1 MNAGELLANSLSP
14 GNSYP
19 PFSPSPRRASN
30 LSSSSQLS
38 DQATRENATQKLE
51 QASRE
56 NYVRRLEPNIVLSSA
71 YSTMTSARSLR
82 TCTRLPLSSPTKPHP
97 YSPAMLQASL

>member
-14 GNSYP
+14 GRVVLLSLRLP
-19 PFSPSPRRASN
+19 VARQISHPR
-30 LSSSSQLS
+30 SQLS

-56 NYVRRLEPNIVLSSA
+56 NYVRRLEPDIVP
-71 YSTMTSARSLR
+71 SLL
-82 TCTRLPLSSPTKPHP
+82 T
-97 YSPAMLQASL
+97 LQ